1 MAAFVGET
9 QFVWSKANMHVKI
22 CLVRDEVALIVVIV
36 LSQTALLKIWSW
48 YPMLLQ
54 LPLL

>member
-48 YPMLLQ
+48 YPML
-54 LPLL
+54 